1 MGKIF
6 GGFLLIFLEF
16 NLTMGSCTVGL
27 LPDFVGY
34 ICILSGLVELADEG
48 ASFKK
53 AKPFVIVM
61 TVYSAIIYILNF
73 LGITSGLGWLSI
85 IATVCAFWISYQII
99 KGVSEIEEKY
109 RADLKSKTLNT
120 TWLVMVIVQVV
131 SFLAL
136 VIPILGLLSIVGLIA
151 SIVFLIMFFQS
162 CKVYNTIPGK

>member
-6 GGFLLIFLEF
+6 GGFLLTFLEF

-48 ASFKK
+48 VSFKK
-53 AKPFVIVM
+53 AKPFAIVM
-61 TVYSAIIYILNF
+61 AVYSAIIYILNF
-73 LGITSGLGWLSI
+73 LGITSGLWWLSI

-99 KGVSEIEEKY
+99 KGVSEMEERY
-109 RADLKSKTLNT
+109 HADLKSKTLNT
-120 TWLVMVIVQVV
+120 TWLVMVIVQAV
-131 SFLAL
+131 SFLTL
-136 VIPILGLLSIVGLIA
+136 VIPVLGLLSIVGLIA